1 MAEKFFIF
9 LIHSGG
15 IIKHGENKIYYEG
28 SPPSTVPLSRSVSFE
43 DLCDRIASTLH
54 INRENSKL
62 TIWYKFPF
70 QCHSNPVI
78 YWQVLVEDDN
88 GVNAIFDMLG
98 CQYGFVGAELYVG
111 VEPIRSHRDVFPIR
125 YANKGPNASFSYS
138 HGGHFHDPYAI
149 HIGHYS
155 EIAAHSPLNIGG
167 ADYHAP
173 FIHVAIED
181 QQVPYQPMNIS
192 DADYDN
198 PTEHVA

>member
-1 MAEKFFIF
+1 M
-9 LIHSGG
+9 
-15 IIKHGENKIYYEG
+15 
-28 SPPSTVPLSRSVSFE
+28 
-43 DLCDRIASTLH
+43 
-54 INRENSKL
+54 
-62 TIWYKFPF
+62 
-70 QCHSNPVI
+70 
-78 YWQVLVEDDN
+78 VEDDN

-125 YANKGPNASFSYS
+125 YANKGPNASFSCS